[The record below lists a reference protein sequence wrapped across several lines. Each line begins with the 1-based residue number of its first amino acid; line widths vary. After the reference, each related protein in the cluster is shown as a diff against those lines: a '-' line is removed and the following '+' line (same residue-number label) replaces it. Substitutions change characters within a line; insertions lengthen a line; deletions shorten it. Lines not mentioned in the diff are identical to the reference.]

1 MICRNTLTTALAAI
15 AVSLALAMPAAA
27 SNVSQILQDC
37 PSGTL
42 SRDYSVADLQAAL
55 RSLPTTR
62 AEYTSCA
69 DLLNRAIT
77 AKIAGQ
83 TAAPAP
89 ATAGAGGSF
98 LPTPVIV
105 ILVVLVLVAAGF
117 GVQALRRRGS

>member
-1 MICRNTLTTALAAI
+1 LMICRNTLTTALAAI

-27 SNVSQILQDC
+27 SNVSRILQDC

-69 DLLNRAIT
+69 DVLNRAIT
-77 AKIAGQ
+77 AKIARQ
-83 TAAPAP
+83 TAAP